1 MKRTIPKRV
10 MLDEREA
17 ETLRIK
23 ARQMGVSENAY
34 IREVIMGSQPME
46 AAPRQFYDAMGYV
59 YQLAWEF
66 KSLVDQIQ
74 MNGFA
79 YEQIEPFYVMHTRF
93 NELLLEIK
101 QTLENR
107 RFYSLSAY
115 EIWVKQKLEKEA
127 KGESSPEMNEYIP
140 RDRSRDIRDPS
151 DPDLGWNALGIEPP
165 FLSENAASGAVTQE
179 QDTWGNAE
187 AASSS
192 NEWEGDQ

>member
-1 MKRTIPKRV
+1 

-107 RFYSLSAY
+107 RFYALSAY
-115 EIWVKQKLEKEA
+115 EIWVNQKLEKEA
-127 KGESSPEMNEYIP
+127 KGETSPEMSEYIP
-140 RDRSRDIRDPS
+140 RDRNTDIRDPS
-151 DPDLGWNALGIEPP
+151 DPDLGWNVLGIEPP
-165 FLSENAASGAVTQE
+165 FLSEDAASGSVTQE